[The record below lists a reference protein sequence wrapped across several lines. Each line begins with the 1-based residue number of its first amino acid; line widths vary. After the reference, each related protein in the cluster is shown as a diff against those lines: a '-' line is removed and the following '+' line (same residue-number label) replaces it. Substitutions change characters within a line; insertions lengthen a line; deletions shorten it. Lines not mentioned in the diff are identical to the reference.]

1 MFPLVRKPLHFSF
14 STVTTKISFLWCVIR
29 FLGLST
35 VASPIYKFGGKS
47 VGWRFL
53 FVTISTIDSIAL
65 GLSAAVLS
73 TKLLQKK
80 KKKKN
85 YKKNFFKGTLLKAG
99 RAKIELA
106 SCVLVCGTCLHM
118 TGTWK
123 YHTSC
128 WQLTVHVSRGFC
140 CGFLLLP
147 HNQQAKGNSR
157 RKWAAREATAHPK
170 HCLQHTEVS
179 WPSSTQVPAHMAG
192 TTKCHTHTSVR
203 PLFQEIN
210 FWGIHSLF
218 SVHWHL
224 CISRSTAKHSQHPAS
239 QPAATDSEERPWMSK
254 PLFVLHS
261 GLVPWKLGAGQ
272 KSEGR
277 QKQSE
282 KLCISSSQPYAY
294 LPLLL
299 SFISTAS
306 PNSTQSSSNTP
317 AYASFSSPTSPR
329 EQLTVGGF
337 VAIGLS
343 RDCLAEHCG
352 FSTTRFRLLFKLF
365 LPHLPTPPSER

>member
-1 MFPLVRKPLHFSF
+1 MLLFQPLIVLH
-14 STVTTKISFLWCVIR
+14 WDCQ
-29 FLGLST
+29 
-35 VASPIYKFGGKS
+35 
-47 VGWRFL
+47 
-53 FVTISTIDSIAL
+53 
-65 GLSAAVLS
+65 
-73 TKLLQKK
+73 LLYYQPNCFRKK

-224 CISRSTAKHSQHPAS
+224 CISRSTAKYSQHPAS

-261 GLVPWKLGAGQ
+261 GLVPWKLGAGA
-272 KSEGR
+272 KVRR
-277 QKQSE
+277 QTEAVRETLYFQFPALCLLAPTAQLYIHCFSQQYTILQQYSS
-282 KLCISSSQPYAY
+282 LCI
-294 LPLLL
+294 
-299 SFISTAS
+299 F
-306 PNSTQSSSNTP
+306 
-317 AYASFSSPTSPR
+317 
-329 EQLTVGGF
+329 
-337 VAIGLS
+337 
-343 RDCLAEHCG
+343 
-352 FSTTRFRLLFKLF
+352 LF
-365 LPHLPTPPSER
+365 PHLPKGAIDSWRVCSYRAEQGLLGRALWFQHNKIQVALQAVSSPPSYSSLRTLTQFFFLSGSVLEKDVTRYGRRNKPCGVQGEMKKIYIKEVEKLHTD